1 MILDM
6 HCHTVEHSDCSHVAA
21 ADLVQANF
29 DKGLQGTVLTDH
41 HYLWQPAEL
50 RELRSH
56 VRVPDYYLILAG
68 QEVETPELGHVLVY
82 GADASLEPGT
92 SLADIR
98 RRFPEAALVWAHPYR
113 SENIPP
119 VEKLLYLLIDAIEVF
134 SSNHTVAEN
143 TRALRDWHRY
153 KYTAVSGSDTHALSY
168 TGLYPTMFDHPVS
181 TVSELAAEIRA
192 GRCRPFFTEIPRSGT
207 SSTRVTEIT
216 LGSAGG
222 PPEKYVIR
230 SHRNVGKWRSATR
243 TSRIIEEIR
252 GRGFDAGRYRVP
264 KQFSH
269 DEKELT
275 VIEQG
280 INGKDLFDKLVLGS
294 REEAFY
300 CLKLA
305 AEWLARLHN
314 AQLRITPPEQY
325 LHDEPEHLA
334 FYVSAFTE
342 ANHRHT
348 RNAQEI
354 MQMVLETEFLLSGTI
369 RRGSSRAMATIIRR
383 TYSSAGTMRRT
394 RPRPM

>member
-92 SLADIR
+92 SLAESR

-119 VEKLLYLLIDAIEVF
+119 VEKLLYLLIDGIEVF

-153 KYTAVSGSDTHALSY
+153 KFTAVSGSDTHALSY
-168 TGLYPTMFDHPVS
+168 TGLYPTMFDHPGLDDVR
-181 TVSELAAEIRA
+181 T
-192 GRCRPFFTEIPRSGT
+192 GRRDQGR
-207 SSTRVTEIT
+207 T
-216 LGSAGG
+216 LQAVLHGD
-222 PPEKYVIR
+222 PPLR
-230 SHRNVGKWRSATR
+230 HL
-243 TSRIIEEIR
+243 
-252 GRGFDAGRYRVP
+252 
-264 KQFSH
+264 QH
-269 DEKELT
+269 
-275 VIEQG
+275 QG
-280 INGKDLFDKLVLGS
+280 DRDNA
-294 REEAFY
+294 RE
-300 CLKLA
+300 
-305 AEWLARLHN
+305 
-314 AQLRITPPEQY
+314 
-325 LHDEPEHLA
+325 
-334 FYVSAFTE
+334 
-342 ANHRHT
+342 
-348 RNAQEI
+348 
-354 MQMVLETEFLLSGTI
+354 
-369 RRGSSRAMATIIRR
+369 RRGGHCRKST
-383 TYSSAGTMRRT
+383 
-394 RPRPM
+394 